1 MHKEIML
8 KTPIKSDLKTE
19 VEDVFKSLGLSTTQA
34 IVLFFHQVK
43 LHRGL
48 PFEIKIPRET
58 RIPNETTLQTFR
70 DTDAGRNLVE
80 YDNLDAM
87 FADLES

>member
-1 MHKEIML
+1 MQKETIL
-8 KTPIKSDLKTE
+8 KTPITPDLKTE
-19 VEDVFKSLGLSTTQA
+19 VEDVLKNLGLSTTEA
-34 IVLFFHQVK
+34 ILLFFHQVK

-48 PFEIKIPRET
+48 PFDIKLPREAK
-58 RIPNETTLQTFR
+58 IPNEATLKTFR
-70 DTDAGRNLVE
+70 DTDAGKNLVE